1 VKRPVLLSFSILV
14 LILAFQQRSEL
25 HADSQAAKQS
35 GGNKPGRP
43 EPHKSAAKS
52 GHLEA
57 LKPVQAAEL
66 RAASGKAIG
75 LIQQS
80 QVVWSKK
87 ESCAS
92 CHHQLLPEIPIRLA
106 RERGVPVDE
115 KVAHETTANAFG
127 YLKDLDSAQQGYD
140 YIDVLADGWALV
152 AARVAGVKPSLTT
165 SASAQF
171 IASRQL
177 PDGSWPTVDVRP
189 PQSHSLFTT
198 TAVCAQAV
206 RNYLPAQFKN
216 EAQARV
222 ARARQ
227 WLIKAR
233 PHTTEDC
240 VFQLLGLYW
249 TGADKVARSNA
260 AQQLLRQQRE
270 DGGWSQ
276 LPALASDAYAT
287 GEVLAALNEA
297 AGLST
302 SDPAYQRGL
311 RFLLG
316 TQESD
321 GSWRVNSRLHP
332 PAPVSPPYFETG
344 FPYGHNQF
352 SSVMGTSWAA
362 AALLRALPV
371 KAGQRLKQPSLDIAT
386 AERAEWIQVALN
398 GTAADL
404 KKLLDGGM
412 NPGSKTAA
420 GTTALMFAARDPE
433 KVKLLIDRGAD
444 VNARA
449 ANGINA
455 LMIAARYRGNA
466 QVVSLLLKSG
476 AKPNAEKGVEIRN
489 DASALYFAVM
499 AGDAKTI
506 GVLLDAG
513 ARLGDR
519 MKILGRF
526 ATSPLLYATFTGD
539 PDLVEYL
546 ISKGA
551 NPNEVDDDGI
561 SMLGWAAVANHAR
574 TVQTLISRGAQVNT
588 VDKYGMTPLLYAT
601 SIDYGDT
608 VVLEKLIAAGADRS
622 IKTKEG
628 LTALELAKSYR
639 HQSQADLLSGKTST
653 LR

>member
-1 VKRPVLLSFSILV
+1 VKRLFLLSFSILG
-14 LILAFQQRSEL
+14 LMLALQQKSEL
-25 HADSQAAKQS
+25 YSDSQDAKPS
-35 GGNKPGRP
+35 TVNRAGSKPER
-43 EPHKSAAKS
+43 HKSVEKF
-52 GHLEA
+52 E
-57 LKPVQAAEL
+57 PVQANEL
-66 RAASGKAIG
+66 QAASVSALR

-80 QVVWSKK
+80 QVVWSQK
-87 ESCAS
+87 ENCTS

-115 KVAHETTANAFG
+115 NVARATTANAFA
-127 YLKDLDSAQQGYD
+127 YLKDLDGAQQGYD
-140 YIDVLADGWALV
+140 YIDVLFEGWALV
-152 AARVAGVKPSLTT
+152 AARVAGVKPNLTT

-177 PDGSWPTVDVRP
+177 PDGSWPTVDSRP

-198 TAVCAQAV
+198 TAVCAQAI
-206 RNYLPAQFKN
+206 RNFMPAQFKN
-216 EAQARV
+216 EAQARIG
-222 ARARQ
+222 RARQ

-233 PHTTEDC
+233 PQTTEDR

-249 TGADKVARSNA
+249 TGADKVARANA
-260 AQQLLRQQRE
+260 ARQLLRQQRE

-276 LPALASDAYAT
+276 LPAMDSDAYAT

-297 AGLST
+297 AEVS
-302 SDPAYQRGL
+302 SSNPAYQRGL
-311 RFLLG
+311 RFLLR

-344 FPYGHNQF
+344 FPYGHSQF
-352 SSVMGTSWAA
+352 SSAMGTSWAA
-362 AALLRALPV
+362 AALLRGLPV
-371 KAGQRLKQPSLDIAT
+371 KTGQAPKPSLDVST
-386 AERAEWIQVALN
+386 AEQADWIQVALN

-404 KKLLDGGM
+404 KKLLDAGM
-412 NPGSKTAA
+412 NPGSKTAT
-420 GTTALMFAARDPE
+420 GTTALMFAARDLE
-433 KVKLLIDRGAD
+433 KVSLLIDRGAD

-449 ANGINA
+449 ATGIDA

-466 QVVSLLLKSG
+466 PVVSLLLKKG

-506 GVLLDAG
+506 GILLDAG
-513 ARLGDR
+513 ARMDR
-519 MKILGRF
+519 MKILGRYPY
-526 ATSPLLYATFTGD
+526 SPLLYATFTGD
-539 PDLVEYL
+539 ADLVEYL
-546 ISKGA
+546 IGKGG

-574 TVQTLISRGAQVNT
+574 TVQALITRGAQVNH

-608 VVLEKLIAAGADRS
+608 VVIEKLIAAGADRTV
-622 IKTKEG
+622 KTKEG

-639 HQSQADLLSGKTST
+639 HLAQANLLGAKPVAV
-653 LR
+653 R